1 MTPAPSRGPVTIP
14 EADHYFEFRG
24 CDASASKIF
33 DLKDPSVNA
42 SIINGPIECSDSG
55 LRVTWGQWMDV
66 TPFKFGGVFTVEML
80 VKQSVLGIY
89 APLLSF
95 ADNTNGL
102 LANTQNGVL
111 FGSGNSLESGWFGGA
126 FFSS

>member
-1 MTPAPSRGPVTIP
+1 
-14 EADHYFEFRG
+14 
-24 CDASASKIF
+24 
-33 DLKDPSVNA
+33 
-42 SIINGPIECSDSG
+42 
-55 LRVTWGQWMDV
+55 MDV

-80 VKQSVLGIY
+80 VKNSVLSSY

-102 LANTQNGVL
+102 FTDTQNGVF
-111 FGSGNSLESGWFGGA
+111 FGSGSVSEIGWFGGA

>member
-55 LRVTWGQWMDV
+55 LRVTWGQWLDV

-80 VKQSVLGIY
+80 VKQSVLSDG

-102 LANTQNGVL
+102 TTGTQNGVH
-111 FGSGNSLESGWFGGA
+111 FGSSTAEIGWFGGA